1 MGAEARVRY
10 PSDQRIR
17 KVVEAAR
24 ACGLDVAGVK
34 VSPQGDVE
42 VFSTRAIPKPVETT
56 ADEIAQ
62 WEEQGRL

>member
-10 PSDQRIR
+10 PSDQRIK

-42 VFSTRAIPKPVETT
+42 VFETRAIPKSPESEFDR
-56 ADEIAQ
+56 AEREGLI
-62 WEEQGRL
+62 